1 MEQKGGRKMA
11 LHLVLIFGGMVVCAI
26 FAVGSFT
33 LADHFSNLFK
43 CLKDLKSLLYLSLCV
58 LFAMLA
64 ITLAFA
70 CLGLLEI
77 LLITSGQVFSWI

>member
-1 MEQKGGRKMA
+1 MA

-58 LFAMLA
+58 LFAML
-64 ITLAFA
+64 TFA
-70 CLGLLEI
+70 LGLACYVMFYKFFII
-77 LLITSGQVFSWI
+77 LLTMSC